1 MMIQTMITIKCRP
14 YIHFGIYH
22 YQQVGNW
29 TAAKLPLDVWALD
42 MNWRHIG
49 VNDSKASVGYCK
61 SQSNDDPGCRD
72 HFYRYVFQCSKYI

>member
-1 MMIQTMITIKCRP
+1 MPSLHSFWNLSCCSPR
-14 YIHFGIYH
+14 